1 MPRLESASAY
11 TNAMAMA
18 MAIISV
24 EAELTLDALEALVSG
39 PRWNLSEGRAF
50 SEADG
55 QSIYRATCQ
64 ACHTCEGQGAS
75 GAGAYP
81 ALASN
86 PRLASASYAVMT
98 VLYGRKG
105 MPGFAEMLSE
115 EQVAAVTNYERTH
128 MGNQRPDAVTPT
140 DVKTLRGT
148 P

>member
-1 MPRLESASAY
+1 MRFPKAY
-11 TNAMAMA
+11 LPAVTALAMMVLSTGQPSRAQEPTA
-18 MAIISV
+18 V
-24 EAELTLDALEALVSG
+24 
-39 PRWNLSEGRAF
+39 NLSEGRAF
-50 SEADG
+50 YEADG

-64 ACHTCEGQGAS
+64 ACHMSEGQGAS

-81 ALASN
+81 ALASD

-105 MPGFAEMLSE
+105 MPGFAAMLSD
-115 EQVAAVTNYERTH
+115 EQVAAVTNYARTH
-128 MGNQRPDAVTPT
+128 MGNQHPDAVTPT